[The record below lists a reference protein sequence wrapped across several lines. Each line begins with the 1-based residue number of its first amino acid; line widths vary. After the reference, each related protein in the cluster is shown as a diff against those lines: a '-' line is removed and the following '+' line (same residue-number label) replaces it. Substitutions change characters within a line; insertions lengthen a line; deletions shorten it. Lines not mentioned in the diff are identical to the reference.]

1 MRRIRVIP
9 VLLIDRD
16 GGLVKTVR
24 FGKRTYIG
32 DPINAVKIYNDK
44 GVDELLLL
52 DIDATRD
59 GRSPNVSILEEIV
72 SEAFMPIGYGG
83 GVTTVQQMN
92 SLLRA
97 GAEKIIINTSVATNP
112 DLLIEAASRF
122 GSQSVVAAID
132 VKKGML
138 GGYKCLVKS
147 GMQSVGQPV
156 EWAKH
161 CQELGAGEI
170 VLTSIDREGTY
181 GGYDIQLLKTVSTS
195 VNIPVVANGGARSVQ
210 DFLTAVNEG
219 HCSAVAAASI
229 FVYAAQDEGVLI
241 RFPEE
246 RELESAFWSKV
257 AQV

>member
-52 DIDATRD
+52 DIDASRD

-83 GVTTVQQMN
+83 GVTKIEQM
-92 SLLRA
+92 SALLRA
-97 GAEKIIINTSVATNP
+97 GAEKIVINTSTSTNP
-112 DLLIEAASRF
+112 DLLTDAANRF
-122 GSQSVVAAID
+122 GSQSVVAAVD
-132 VKKGML
+132 VKKGLL
-138 GGYKCLVKS
+138 GGYKCCVKS
-147 GMQSVGQPV
+147 GSQNVGQPV
-156 EWAKH
+156 QWAKH
-161 CQELGAGEI
+161 CQDLGAGEI

-181 GGYDIQLLKTVSTS
+181 GGYDLQLLKSVSTAVS
-195 VNIPVVANGGARSVQ
+195 IPVVANGGARSTA
-210 DFLTAVNEG
+210 DFLAAVNEG

-246 RELESAFWSKV
+246 RELQSTFWSKV
-257 AQV
+257 SQA